1 MLMNILHK
9 FLYLT
14 TLLIFFSGC
23 TTDEPAGLSDAELIL
38 AIIDYEDKIEVD
50 MESLPMV
57 ARSTMEENYFSEYY
71 YLNTYKASTLG
82 YEVFIAGKPGRLG
95 KRSEV
100 YFDITGN
107 KLDYAEYERD
117 IMSNDDDFYNRDESG
132 DKRDWD
138 CFTIHFPITVTLSDG
153 YTYNFDSEES
163 VKEYYDT
170 YEIDGEINI
179 AFPITVTDKDGEAIV
194 IESDES
200 LEEVY
205 RGCYNHERDIVIEQ
219 KCFSLVYPVF
229 YQLPDGSL
237 IEVLADDEDSW
248 AEVNAWYDENP
259 ESSERPTL
267 QYPVAIMYEYE
278 YEDSEDDLVVTINN
292 EEEMINAREDCR
304 EFVFDEGEDCYEY
317 SYPITYV
324 LPDDSTVEIASS
336 DDENGWGLIR
346 SFYEENPMAEE
357 EPILQFPLE
366 IVFQGDMV
374 FVFDTNA
381 EYVSFLEE
389 NCNRLD

>member
-1 MLMNILHK
+1 MLMN
-9 FLYLT
+9 FLYKLFYLI

-38 AIIDYEDKIEVD
+38 AIIDSEDKIEVD

-57 ARSTMEENYFSEYY
+57 ARSTMEDNYLSEYY
-71 YLNTYKASTLG
+71 HLNTYKASTLG

-138 CFTIHFPITVTLSDG
+138 CFTIQYPITVNLNDG
-153 YTYNFDSEES
+153 YTYTFDSEES
-163 VKEYYDT
+163 IKEYYDA
-170 YEIDGEINI
+170 YEIDEEMNI
-179 AFPITVTDKDGEAIV
+179 AFPITVIDKDGEAIV
-194 IESDES
+194 IESDET

-205 RGCYNHERDIVIEQ
+205 RGCYNHEIDIGIEQ

-248 AEVNAWYDENP
+248 AAMTAWYDENT
-259 ESSERPTL
+259 ESVERPTL
-267 QYPVAIMYEYE
+267 QYPVIIMYEYDDE
-278 YEDSEDDLVVTINN
+278 YSEDDLVVTINN

-304 EFVFDEGEDCYEY
+304 AFEFDEGEDCYEY
-317 SYPITYV
+317 SYPITYI
-324 LPDDSTVEIASS
+324 LPDDSTVEIAHS
-336 DDENGWGLIR
+336 DDENPWDLIR
-346 SFYEENPMAEE
+346 RFYEENPEVE
-357 EPILQFPLE
+357 GEPILQFPLE

-374 FVFDTNA
+374 FVFETNA
-381 EYVSFLEE
+381 EYESFVEE

>member
-1 MLMNILHK
+1 M
-9 FLYLT
+9 
-14 TLLIFFSGC
+14 
-23 TTDEPAGLSDAELIL
+23 
-38 AIIDYEDKIEVD
+38 
-50 MESLPMV
+50 
-57 ARSTMEENYFSEYY
+57 
-71 YLNTYKASTLG
+71 
-82 YEVFIAGKPGRLG
+82 
-95 KRSEV
+95 

-107 KLDYAEYERD
+107 KLNYAEYERD

-248 AEVNAWYDENP
+248 AEMNAWYDENP
-259 ESSERPTL
+259 ESSIRPTNL
-267 QYPVAIMYEYE
+267 A
-278 YEDSEDDLVVTINN
+278 DLASLPRSLGVELIAARFRIRDIILVLAFSKLVLGIVV
-292 EEEMINAREDCR
+292 
-304 EFVFDEGEDCYEY
+304 
-317 SYPITYV
+317 SY
-324 LPDDSTVEIASS
+324 
-336 DDENGWGLIR
+336 
-346 SFYEENPMAEE
+346 
-357 EPILQFPLE
+357 
-366 IVFQGDMV
+366 
-374 FVFDTNA
+374 
-381 EYVSFLEE
+381 
-389 NCNRLD
+389 